1 MKTKSPKTPK
11 EKKVKEKKL
20 RKNKPLKEK
29 TGKKTGLAKT
39 IIIIVLAVALV
50 GESAAFAVSKL
61 NSGKATKSEVMQ
73 TKLTVTID
81 ASGIGNK
88 ALDSVSAI
96 ANGAIEDIKVLLE
109 KILIIILI

>member
-61 NSGKATKSEVMQ
+61 NSGKATNQIGNFRTKF
-73 TKLTVTID
+73 TFIKIFFCKFTFTYKLTTKRKSFSSNAVP
-81 ASGIGNK
+81 NF
-88 ALDSVSAI
+88 
-96 ANGAIEDIKVLLE
+96 
-109 KILIIILI
+109 